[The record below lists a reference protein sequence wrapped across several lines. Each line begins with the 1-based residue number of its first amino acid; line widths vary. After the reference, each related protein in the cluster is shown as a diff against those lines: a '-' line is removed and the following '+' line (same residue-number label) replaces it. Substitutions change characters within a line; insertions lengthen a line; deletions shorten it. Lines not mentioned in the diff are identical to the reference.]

1 MIAAPLSDFL
11 HKHNNA
17 DISVTVAN
25 TKELLL
31 KLDAGEIDFAILE
44 GDYPETVYAHTPYI
58 VDNFIPICSPDY
70 HFNNKPDRLCDLTGE
85 NLLLREK
92 RD

>member
-31 KLDAGEIDFAILE
+31 KLDAGEIDFPVHVLFLNMQLSI
-44 GDYPETVYAHTPYI
+44 TI
-58 VDNFIPICSPDY
+58 
-70 HFNNKPDRLCDLTGE
+70 
-85 NLLLREK
+85 
-92 RD
+92 